1 MSFSS
6 LQLFLLG
13 VGYLAILFGMAWIA
27 ERGFVS
33 KRLLRHPLTYVL
45 SLGVYASAW
54 AFYGSIGLA
63 YEFGYGFLSY
73 YLGVS
78 GAFLLTPVLL
88 APVLRIVKAYQ
99 LGSIADLF
107 TFRYRSQWAGTLTTL
122 FMVLGMLSLLALQ
135 IKAVIT
141 SIQILS
147 PGETE
152 RVLGFI
158 FCGIMVI
165 FAILFGARE
174 RTRIERYEGLVFAIA
189 FESLVK
195 LVLFLAI
202 GAYALFSVFGGFDGL
217 DLWLEETAP
226 RISALE
232 RHMGE
237 NTWRA
242 LLLVFFA
249 SALVMPHMFHMT
261 FTENINPKALFKAS
275 WGLPL
280 YLLLMA
286 LPVPIILW
294 AGIKT
299 STPTS
304 PEFFTVGLG
313 PYSDAPWVGLLA
325 FVGGL
330 SAASGLIVVVTLALS
345 SMILNHLILP
355 IYQPLARDNIY
366 GWLKWVKRILIVAI
380 IFSGYLFY
388 IFVDERVS
396 LSVLGILSFVATLQF
411 FPGIM
416 ALIYWPLGNRIG
428 FIAGVCTGMFVWF
441 FTMLLPLVFHID
453 IIGLSPWGEYYQ
465 LNEND
470 SHFYTM
476 ISLVLN
482 VAVFAIV
489 SLLTPTSQAEQAAA
503 QSCSAETLPRPA
515 RHELVASSSEEFK
528 LALATPLGRQTAE
541 KEVNRALRQLNFP
554 NVEFRPYALRRL
566 RDQIE
571 ANLSGLL
578 GPSIAQD
585 IVKRYLEFKS
595 DARTTDIHFVE
606 SRLEAYQSRLT
617 GLAAELDA
625 LRRYHRQT
633 LQSLPIGACSLG
645 SNLEILMWNTA
656 MEGLTGIPAKD
667 VIGSHVSAIAAPWAS
682 LLHGFTQDEQMHLY
696 KHRVDIAGRPHW
708 FSLHKANIE
717 GSEHSLESGQVILLE
732 DQTELQRLEDELIHS
747 ERLASIGRLA
757 AGVAHEIGNPIT
769 GIACLTQNL
778 KLVTQEREIL
788 ETSEQILEQ
797 TKRISRI
804 LQTLMNFSRAGN
816 RSHFQVHEPAN
827 IKRCVQEAINL
838 LSLSDKEKQLEFI
851 NECDEDMI
859 VMGDEQRLL
868 QVFVNL
874 LSNARDASPEHGR
887 VIVRGHMSDYTAKIE
902 VIDEGCGI
910 PKDQLDH
917 IFEPFYTTKG
927 PDKGTGLGLS
937 LVYSIIE
944 EHYGHIQI
952 TSPADPLTG
961 RGAKVSIELPSQ
973 YSDAQPQ
980 SQHRT
985 EAS

>member
-13 VGYLAILFGMAWIA
+13 IGYLAILFGMAWIA
-27 ERGFVS
+27 ERGFVP
-33 KRLLRHPLTYVL
+33 KRLLRHPITHVL

-54 AFYGSIGLA
+54 AFYGSVGLA
-63 YEFGYGFLSY
+63 YEYGYGFLSY
-73 YLGVS
+73 YLGIS
-78 GAFLLTPVLL
+78 GAFLLAPVLL
-88 APVLRIVKAYQ
+88 APVLRITKAYQ

-122 FMVLGMLSLLALQ
+122 FMLLSMLSLLALQ
-135 IKAVIT
+135 IKAVT
-141 SIQILS
+141 GSIQVLS

-152 RVLGFI
+152 KMLGFI
-158 FCGIMVI
+158 FCGVMVV

-174 RTRIERYEGLVFAIA
+174 RARNERYEGLVFAVA
-189 FESLVK
+189 FEALVK
-195 LVLFLAI
+195 LVLFLVM
-202 GAYALFSVFGGFDGL
+202 GGYALFAIFGGPEGL
-217 DLWLEETAP
+217 NLWLQESAP
-226 RISALE
+226 QISALE
-232 RHMGE
+232 QRMGE

-261 FTENINPKALFKAS
+261 FTENTNPKALFKAS

-299 STPTS
+299 GTPTS
-304 PEFFTVGLG
+304 PELFTVGFGLFSG
-313 PYSDAPWVGLLA
+313 APWVGLLA

-330 SAASGLIVVVTLALS
+330 SAASGLIIVVTLALS

-355 IYQPLARDNIY
+355 VYQPLARDNIY

-388 IFVDERVS
+388 IFVDDRVS
-396 LSVLGILSFVATLQF
+396 MSVLGILSFVATLQF
-411 FPGIM
+411 FPGIL
-416 ALIYWPLGNRIG
+416 AVIYWPLGNRIG
-428 FIAGVCTGMFVWF
+428 FISGLCSGMFIWF
-441 FTMLLPLVFHID
+441 FAMLLPLVFHID

-465 LNEND
+465 LNEKD

-476 ISLVLN
+476 ASLSLN
-482 VAVFAIV
+482 VAVFALV
-489 SLLTPTSQAEQAAA
+489 SLLTKTSPAEQAAA
-503 QSCSAETLPRPA
+503 QSCSAESLARPT

-528 LALATPLGRQTAE
+528 LALAHSLGRQTAE
-541 KEVNRALRQLNFP
+541 KEVHRALRQLELP

-595 DARTTDIHFVE
+595 DARSTDIYFVE

-645 SNLEILMWNTA
+645 DNLEVLMWNTA
-656 MEGLTGIPAKD
+656 MEGLTSIPAQE
-667 VIGSHVSAIAAPWAS
+667 VIGSHISAIDQPWAN
-682 LLHGFTQDEQMHLY
+682 LLHSFAQDEQMHLY

-708 FSLHKANIE
+708 FNLHKANIE
-717 GSEHSLESGQVILLE
+717 SNEQSVESGQVILIE
-732 DQTELQRLEDELIHS
+732 DQTELQVLEDELIHS

-778 KLVTQEREIL
+778 KLMTQDREVL
-788 ETSEQILEQ
+788 ESAGQILEQ
-797 TKRISRI
+797 TKRVSRI

-816 RSHFQVHEPAN
+816 HAQPQVHEPAN
-827 IKRCVQEAINL
+827 IKRCVNEAISL

-851 NECDEDMI
+851 NECDEDVI

-874 LSNARDASPEHGR
+874 LSNARDASPEHAR
-887 VIVRGHMSDYTAKIE
+887 VIIRGHMSDYTAKIE
-902 VIDEGCGI
+902 IIDEGCGI
-910 PKDQLDH
+910 AKDQLDH
-917 IFEPFYTTKG
+917 LFEPFYTTKG

-973 YSDAQPQ
+973 YSDAKPQ

-985 EAS
+985 EVS